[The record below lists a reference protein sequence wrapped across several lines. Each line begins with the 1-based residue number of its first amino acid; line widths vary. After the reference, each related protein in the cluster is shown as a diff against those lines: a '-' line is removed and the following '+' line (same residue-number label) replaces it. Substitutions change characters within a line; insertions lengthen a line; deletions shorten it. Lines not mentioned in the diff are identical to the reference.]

1 VIPSLHAMTHFTPE
15 NFHESQIGLLLG
27 RTNSLKDRFL
37 DQHLEVYGVTSAQFK
52 VLIIVAE
59 WGLDSPGDLCRHLS
73 LDSGSM
79 TRMLDRLESK
89 QLIRRSRSEEDRRQ
103 IRIALTAE
111 GKALAARLPHIGAQ
125 AMNRLAGALDAAE
138 LQELERLLKK
148 ILIDA
153 GDPVACWRMGKK

>member
-1 VIPSLHAMTHFTPE
+1 MSHFTPE
-15 NFHESQIGLLLG
+15 NFYDSQIGMLLG
-27 RTNSLKDRFL
+27 RANNLKDRIL
-37 DQHLEVYGVTSAQFK
+37 DQHLEVHGVTAAQFK

-59 WGLDSPGDLCRHLS
+59 WGLDSPGELCRHLS

-79 TRMLDRLESK
+79 TRMLDRLEQK
-89 QLIRRSRSEEDRRQ
+89 QLIRRARSEADRRQ

-111 GKALAARLPHIGAQ
+111 GQELAARLPHIGAR
-125 AMNRLAGALDAAE
+125 AMNQLAGALEKAE
-138 LQELERLLKK
+138 LAELERLLKK